1 MQICLIKLK
10 IMKYP
15 LKAIVAGMIITGG
28 PGTSQASAQAQETVN
43 DAKKIK
49 ILFVVTSHD
58 QLGNTGEKT
67 GIWIEEFA
75 APYYNLS
82 DQGVEI
88 TIASPKGGQ
97 APIDP
102 KSTLPENSTEATK
115 RFYADE
121 ATQNRLS
128 HTVALDKISQKDYD
142 AVYYPG
148 GHGPMWDLAE
158 DLRSARLIEAFYQ
171 HNKPVSFV
179 CHAPAALK
187 NVKDI
192 SGEPLIKGKNVTGF
206 TNSEEEA
213 GKLTKEMP
221 FLLEDMLKEKG
232 ANYQKAAD
240 WQPFAITDGLLI
252 TGQNPASS
260 ILVAEKLMALLN
272 QTGATK

>member
-1 MQICLIKLK
+1 
-10 IMKYP
+10 MKYP

-28 PGTSQASAQAQETVN
+28 SGTSQATPADPEAAN
-43 DAKKIK
+43 GPKKTK

-75 APYYNLS
+75 APYYHLA
-82 DQGVEI
+82 DLGVEI

-102 KSTLPENSTEATK
+102 KSELPANSTEATK

-128 HTVALDKISQKDYD
+128 HTVALDKISEKDYD

-158 DLRSARLIEAFYQ
+158 DPQSAALISSFYQ

-187 NVKDI
+187 NVKDT
-192 SGEPLIKGKNVTGF
+192 SGEPLVKGKNVTSF
-206 TNSEEEA
+206 TNTEEEA
-213 GKLTKEMP
+213 GGLTKEMP

-232 ANYQKAAD
+232 AKYQKAAD
-240 WQPFAITDGLLI
+240 WQPFALTDGLLI

-260 ILVAEKLMALLN
+260 VLVAEKLMALLTQAN
-272 QTGATK
+272 ASK